1 MALPTTGFT
10 ADSPKHFLLDAG
22 SIFKDVLY
30 NETTQQFEGTPLG
43 ATAGGVSVAIEQS
56 YRKIEVDGTYI
67 MDVMGLN
74 RMESATCTIKASMK
88 ELSAETLRLGLNG
101 SIEDADPT
109 EAPAGTK
116 VIKSQRFLEE
126 GDYIP
131 NMAVVGNLSNG
142 TQVIFMVDN
151 GLVKSS
157 MELETKDNEETVY
170 ELEITANAS
179 FEQLANNEFP
189 WRIYYPPAPTT
200 TP

>member
-1 MALPTTGFT
+1 MSLPTTGFT

-22 SIFKDVLY
+22 AIFKDVVF

-74 RMESATCTIKASMK
+74 RIESATCTIKASMK

-101 SIEDADPT
+101 TIED

-116 VIKSQRFLEE
+116 VIRSQRFIEE

-131 NMAVVGNLSNG
+131 NMAVVGNMSNG

-179 FEQLANNEFP
+179 YQQLANNEFP
-189 WRIYYPPAPTT
+189 WRIFYPPTPTQGA
-200 TP
+200 